1 MPTKPTPK
9 QGRPRFE
16 DELRDAKILLLLTET
31 TRDKATAAAK
41 REGVSRNQWL
51 NLAVTERLL
60 RQDVGR

>member
-1 MPTKPTPK
+1 MKPKPTPK
-9 QGRPRFE
+9 QGRLRFE